1 MPYTPPKPR
10 SPVASHKSSPALSR
24 NQSYEKS
31 PQSSRPDLPRSRSA
45 AYIHK
50 HRRSPAL
57 GDANNSHQNGVE
69 NSKSSISFADGTS
82 TVASAQP
89 IYTGEGKPSL
99 ADTSSAPIEM
109 GSSDE
114 EDRGRSRQI
123 AHLAETLKSTALLM
137 GKRQHSPQREQNGTA
152 TVDANQ
158 SAPLMVDTTSGAL
171 TPEARKIAH
180 SRSSS
185 EMIPLPQSHQYLSV
199 DTLFSPGDSDDE
211 DDGLMMMG
219 RMPLLRKKSGELVK
233 PALRPSR
240 SSSRKRPCSAPGT
253 PSYPKAVHFNENIEQ
268 VRHFLQVDRPSA
280 VSANS
285 SPVEVY
291 ESETDYPFI
300 PDAARK
306 ARPTVE
312 WEIKT
317 NFQPDSHERM
327 CQPVRVEQI
336 YLSKDMKSL
345 EGVVAVANISF
356 EKYVTAR
363 FTFDYWKTTS
373 EVGAEFSNVR
383 YKGQP
388 DGFDRFTFVIRLSD
402 QAHLQNKTLFMCVR
416 YNSGGQEHW
425 DSNGGQNYQVDFTR
439 KLPQWTKP
447 ETAKG
452 AGGIP
457 RSRNAGKNSI
467 PRPRSFPVGSSD
479 DEFTTNF
486 ESPFRLKNRS
496 MLERSQS
503 SQSVHDATAQHHS
516 GNRLANRYD
525 FNTSLHTALLT
536 AQHALGDKSG
546 LNLNETVVPSAP
558 APQAAPAAAGGARPT
573 LGSAEYQALIQK
585 FCYFGSPGNNN
596 SVLTSPQGE
605 AQEPM
610 GLGIVEDTRADS
622 SSESKDSSANSSA
635 SNSPPSPK
643 AQLHHPQP
651 LLDSKASTR
660 TPSPSMRALS
670 SPHLLPFR
678 SPSPALNPA
687 SAYQEFP
694 HQGLSIQSAQC

>member
-1 MPYTPPKPR
+1 MSSRNGAGKPLLAEHYSQ
-10 SPVASHKSSPALSR
+10 SPV
-24 NQSYEKS
+24 
-31 PQSSRPDLPRSRSA
+31 DL
-45 AYIHK
+45 
-50 HRRSPAL
+50 
-57 GDANNSHQNGVE
+57 
-69 NSKSSISFADGTS
+69 
-82 TVASAQP
+82 
-89 IYTGEGKPSL
+89 
-99 ADTSSAPIEM
+99 

-114 EDRGRSRQI
+114 EERGRSRQI
-123 AHLAETLKSTALLM
+123 AHLAETLKSNSSLL
-137 GKRQHSPQREQNGTA
+137 GKRQHSPRKTEDGNVPG
-152 TVDANQ
+152 
-158 SAPLMVDTTSGAL
+158 APHQTPASLLIETSSTAL

-185 EMIPLPQSHQYLSV
+185 EMIPLPDHQYMSV
-199 DTLFSPGDSDDE
+199 DTLFSPGESDDE
-211 DDGLMMMG
+211 DEGLMMMS

-240 SSSRKRPCSAPGT
+240 SSSRKRPMSAPGT
-253 PSYPKAVHFNENIEQ
+253 PSYPKSVHFNEQMEQ

-280 VSANS
+280 VSADS

-300 PDAARK
+300 PEAARK
-306 ARPTVE
+306 PRPTVE

-317 NFQPDSHERM
+317 NFTKDTHERM

-336 YLSKDMKSL
+336 FLSKDMKSL

-373 EVGAEFSNVR
+373 EVVAEWSNIR
-383 YKGQP
+383 YKGQA
-388 DGFDRFTFVIRLSD
+388 DGFDRFSFIIRLSD

-416 YNSGGQEHW
+416 YNVGGQEHW
-425 DSNGGQNYQVDFTR
+425 DNNGGANYQVDFTR

-447 ETAKG
+447 ATSTSPN
-452 AGGIP
+452 GIP
-457 RSRNAGKNSI
+457 RSRNAGKNTI

-479 DEFTTNF
+479 EEFTTNY
-486 ESPFRLKNRS
+486 ESPFRLKGRS
-496 MLERSQS
+496 MLERASQ
-503 SQSVHDATAQHHS
+503 QGHDPTAQHHS
-516 GNRLANRYD
+516 ANRLANRYD

-536 AQHALGDKSG
+536 AQNALGDKSG
-546 LNLNETVVPSAP
+546 LKLNGAVAP
-558 APQAAPAAAGGARPT
+558 ASCTTQVAASGTSRPT

-585 FCYFGSPGNNN
+585 FCYFGSPMAAN
-596 SVLTSPQGE
+596 STIVSPHSE
-605 AQEPM
+605 LQEIT
-610 GLGIVEDTRADS
+610 GLGIQTDGAEDS
-622 SSESKDSSANSSA
+622 SSESKQSSANSSA

-643 AQLHHPQP
+643 AAQLHQPQP
-651 LLDSKASTR
+651 TVESKTSTR
-660 TPSPSMRALS
+660 TPSPSIRALQ
-670 SPHLLPFR
+670 SPHLLPYR